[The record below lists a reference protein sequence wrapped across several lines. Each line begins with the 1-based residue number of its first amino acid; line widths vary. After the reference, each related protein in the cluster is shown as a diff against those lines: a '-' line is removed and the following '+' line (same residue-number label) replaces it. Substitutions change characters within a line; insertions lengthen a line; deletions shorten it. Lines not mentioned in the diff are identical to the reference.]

1 MIHMKIRAKISIIYD
16 RILDILTFL
25 SGILLAFSALSVSFG
40 IFSRYF
46 LSRPISW
53 VTEISE
59 YIILYITFLVA
70 AWVLRQE
77 GHVKMDIIL
86 NQLNPKVQSLTNMIT
101 SIFCSISCLILTSF
115 GIKVSWDLYKAK
127 AFTYTILELP
137 KFIFTSVIFLG
148 SFMLFIQFI
157 RKAQRHLRRWKGL
170 RD

>member
-1 MIHMKIRAKISIIYD
+1 
-16 RILDILTFL
+16 
-25 SGILLAFSALSVSFG
+25 
-40 IFSRYF
+40 
-46 LSRPISW
+46 
-53 VTEISE
+53 
-59 YIILYITFLVA
+59 
-70 AWVLRQE
+70 
-77 GHVKMDIIL
+77 MDIVL

-101 SIFCSISCLILTSF
+101 SIFCSISCLILTWF

-157 RKAQRHLRRWKGL
+157 RKTQRHLRRWKGL